1 MIFNYL
7 YRFNSYRSYMFILS
21 IFYLISSISVTLRRD
36 VSIIIS
42 RTAIIILISC
52 VYLSSNTTNLIIMAK
67 NLGLFGGLF
76 QISPIIQIFKTFIY
90 IITSIILLLTSYYPR
105 KYIDVISLE
114 TYPKD
119 IVKTENE
126 VTENEAK
133 IKTANSKEG
142 IFSISF
148 ILNKMSEQFRILE
161 YSLIILLTLTGTM
174 FLLSTSDFV
183 SVFLCIE
190 LQSYGLYLICSL
202 YKNSELA
209 TSAGLTYFLL
219 GGLASCFILLGIA
232 LLYSNSANMHL
243 DGLYIIT
250 NLSHAMIENIN
261 KIDWYLPNYI
271 YYSLLILAIGL
282 LFKISAAPF
291 HFWSPD
297 VYDNIPT
304 IVTTFVALIPKL
316 SILIFMLE
324 LVHYTGNI
332 LINSDLTWTSGLLLS
347 SFLSLI
353 IGTVLGL
360 TQSRIKRLFAYSTI
374 SHLGFILL
382 ALSVNSIESN
392 QSFIFYLMQYTVS
405 NLNAFII
412 LLAMGYG
419 LFFYVSDNVE
429 YNKLQDKNNS
439 PIQLINQIKGY
450 HFLNP
455 VLALSLAITLFSF
468 VGIPPLIG
476 FFAKQMVLSSALDK
490 GYVFLVLTAILTS
503 VIAAVYYLVII
514 RKIYFDKHE
523 YIVIKLDKYN
533 IENIVLSNPL
543 TISISIITLAI
554 LFFILMP
561 QELLNMTNILSLV
574 TNGANDVICDSSI
587 DISMTKIE
595 LLKINY

>member
-1 MIFNYL
+1 
-7 YRFNSYRSYMFILS
+7 MFILS
-21 IFYLISSISVTLRRD
+21 TFYLISSISVTLRRD

-52 VYLSSNTTNLIIMAK
+52 VYLSSYTTNLIILAK

-90 IITSIILLLTSYYPR
+90 IITTTILLLTSYYPR
-105 KYIDVISLE
+105 KPVDYSYTKVYNKDKVKID
-114 TYPKD
+114 KD
-119 IVKTENE
+119 EENE
-126 VTENEAK
+126 IEIITGESNKNDTDIRSISEK
-133 IKTANSKEG
+133 KG

-148 ILNKMSEQFRILE
+148 ILNKMNQQFRILE
-161 YSLIILLTLTGTM
+161 YSLIILLILTGTM

-183 SVFLCIE
+183 SVYLSIE
-190 LQSYGLYLICSL
+190 LQSYGLYLVCSL

-250 NLSHAMIENIN
+250 NLSNAMIENIN

-316 SILIFMLE
+316 SILIFLLE

-332 LINSDLTWTSGLLLS
+332 LINSGLTWTSGLLLS

-392 QSFIFYLMQYTVS
+392 QSFIFYLIQYTVS

-450 HFLNP
+450 YFLNP

-514 RKIYFDKHE
+514 RKMYFDKHE
-523 YIVIKLDKYN
+523 YTVIKLDKYN
-533 IENIVLSNPL
+533 IENIVLSNHL

-554 LFFILMP
+554 LLFILIP
-561 QELLNMTNILSLV
+561 QELLNMTNILTLV
-574 TNGANDVICDSSI
+574 TNGANDILCDSCI
-587 DISMTKIE
+587 
-595 LLKINY
+595 